1 MGERASISVLAR
13 DEGRRQALE
22 AALAG
27 RGVDVLP
34 PAWSA
39 RAEAVLLA
47 MPETGAEA
55 ALAQARAML
64 DEGRARAVILC
75 GPSGPEPSGAGPDSA
90 LLLAAMRAGIGEY
103 LSEPLVPAELEA
115 ALNRLRLRFRGAD
128 AQPAKPEQGGRV
140 LLALGAKGGVG
151 ATTVAVN
158 LAHALGEHAPTA
170 LLDLAAPQGETPI
183 FLDLEHAYTW
193 ADVAA
198 NIERLDATYLESV
211 MARHSSGLA
220 VLPAPDF
227 GGGAAL
233 DPAVLRRVLGLMRQ
247 SYAQVVVDAG
257 TGQDDAA
264 LEALELADDI
274 LLVLDLSLPCLA
286 RAKRFL
292 EALRAARPH
301 LEGRVRLV
309 ANRTTSQSDIGAAQA
324 EDILRMKI
332 SWRLL
337 NDYQAALS
345 AINEGRPLAEADPRC
360 PLARAFAAMGRELA
374 RGLGRLAEG
383 GAQPGGRAGA
393 LWARLKSVAPALNK
407 GLNLGRNSA

>member
-1 MGERASISVLAR
+1 MSASRASISILAA
-13 DEGRRQALE
+13 DDGRRQALE
-22 AALAG
+22 TALVG
-27 RGVDVLP
+27 SEIDVLP

-47 MPETGAEA
+47 MPATGGQETL
-55 ALAQARAML
+55 ALARGMM

-75 GPSGPEPSGAGPDSA
+75 GPAGVAPDPS

-103 LSEPLVPAELEA
+103 ISEPLNPTELAA
-115 ALNRLRLRFRGAD
+115 ALSRLRLRNRPGD
-128 AQPAKPEQGGRV
+128 GTSAKAEQGGRV
-140 LLALGAKGGVG
+140 LLVLGAKGGVG

-158 LAHALGEHAPTA
+158 LAHALCTGAAAGASTA
-170 LLDLAAPQGETPI
+170 LLDIAAPQGETPI
-183 FLDLEHAYTW
+183 FLDLDHAYTW

-198 NIERLDATYLESV
+198 NRDRLDATYLESV

-227 GGGAAL
+227 GEGVAL
-233 DPAVLRRVLGLMRQ
+233 DPGALRQMIGLMRQ
-247 SYAQVVVDAG
+247 IYAHVVVDGG
-257 TGQDDAA
+257 TGQDEIA
-264 LEALELADDI
+264 LEALEMADDI

-292 EALRAARPH
+292 EAVRAARPH
-301 LEGRVRLV
+301 LAEKIRLV

-324 EDILRMKI
+324 EDILRVKI
-332 SWRLL
+332 SWRIL

-360 PLARAFAAMGRELA
+360 PLARAYAAMGRELA
-374 RGLGRLAEG
+374 RGLGRMVEAES
-383 GAQPGGRAGA
+383 QTKGRAGA
-393 LWARLKSVAPALNK
+393 LWARLKSVAPS
-407 GLNLGRNSA
+407 LNLSRDSA

>member
-1 MGERASISVLAR
+1 MASRTSISILSQ
-13 DEGRRQALE
+13 DEGRARALE
-22 AALAG
+22 ASLAG
-27 RGVDVLP
+27 LGLDVLP

-47 MPETGAEA
+47 MPATGADEI
-55 ALAQARAML
+55 LAQAKVML

-75 GPSGPEPSGAGPDSA
+75 GPSGAGPEPAV
-90 LLLAAMRAGIGEY
+90 LLAAMRAGVGEY
-103 LSEPLVPAELEA
+103 LSEPLNPAELEA
-115 ALNRLRLRFRGAD
+115 ALSRLRLRSRPGI
-128 AQPAKPEQGGRV
+128 AQPGKPEQGGRV
-140 LLALGAKGGVG
+140 VLVLGAKGGVG

-158 LAHALGEHAPTA
+158 LAHALCQHAPTA

-198 NIERLDATYLESV
+198 NIERLDVTYLESV

-227 GGGAAL
+227 GGGASL
-233 DPAVLRRVLGLMRQ
+233 DPGVLRQMLGLLRQ
-247 SYAQVVVDAG
+247 AYAQVVVDAG
-257 TGQDDAA
+257 TGQDEAA
-264 LEALELADDI
+264 LEALDLADDI

-292 EALRAARPH
+292 EAVRGARPH

-324 EDILRMKI
+324 EDILRLKI
-332 SWRLL
+332 SWRML

-360 PLARAFAAMGRELA
+360 ALARAYAAMGRELA
-374 RGLGRLAEG
+374 RGLGRLAECEG
-383 GAQPGGRAGA
+383 RHKGRAGA
-393 LWARLKSVAPALNK
+393 LWARLKSVAPALN
-407 GLNLGRNSA
+407 LGQGRESA

>member
-1 MGERASISVLAR
+1 MNAGRTGISILAQDQGRAR
-13 DEGRRQALE
+13 ALE
-22 AALAG
+22 AALVG
-27 RGVDVLP
+27 QGIDVLP

-39 RAEAVLLA
+39 KAEAVLLA
-47 MPETGAEA
+47 VPETGAEA
-55 ALAQARAML
+55 ALGQARTLL

-75 GPSGPEPSGAGPDSA
+75 GPSGPAGMGPDPA

-103 LSEPLVPAELEA
+103 LSEPLNPAELEA
-115 ALNRLRLRFRGAD
+115 ALQRLRQRSRGVD
-128 AQPAKPEQGGRV
+128 AQPGRPEQGGRV
-140 LLALGAKGGVG
+140 ILVLGAKGGVG

-158 LAHALGEHAPTA
+158 LAHALCQHAPTA

-233 DPAVLRRVLGLMRQ
+233 DPGALRQVLGLMRQ
-247 SYAQVVVDAG
+247 VYAQVVVDAG
-257 TGQDDAA
+257 TGQDEAA
-264 LEALELADDI
+264 LEALEMADDV

-292 EALRAARPH
+292 EAVRAARPH

-332 SWRLL
+332 SWRIL

-360 PLARAFAAMGRELA
+360 PLARAYAAMGRELA
-374 RGLGRLAEG
+374 RGLGRLVEG
-383 GAQPGGRAGA
+383 GQTGAQAGGRAGA
-393 LWARLKSVAPALNK
+393 LWARLKSVAPV
-407 GLNLGRNSA
+407 LNLGRHSA